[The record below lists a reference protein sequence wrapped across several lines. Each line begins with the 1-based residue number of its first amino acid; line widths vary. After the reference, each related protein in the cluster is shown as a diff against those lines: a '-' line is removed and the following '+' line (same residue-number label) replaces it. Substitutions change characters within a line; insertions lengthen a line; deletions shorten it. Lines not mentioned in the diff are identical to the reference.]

1 MVEIWIGGK
10 KLCEIIED
18 NPALENLER
27 IIRKAG
33 YGIKT
38 EEKDGKIIKMIWG
51 RRLNNSCAYIKLQI
65 K

>member
-10 KLCEIIED
+10 KLCEITED

-38 EEKDGKIIKMIWG
+38 EEKDEKIIKMI
-51 RRLNNSCAYIKLQI
+51 
-65 K
+65 